1 MPYPIEDKFVI
12 AVTTSALFDMKE
24 SKEVFDKKGVKAYR
38 KYQEQHIDDTLAKG
52 VAFPFIR
59 RFLSLNDIFPEEK
72 PVEVIIFSKN
82 SPDAGL
88 RALRSIKKYGLP
100 ITRSLFT
107 SGEPNFQYLKA
118 YNSTLFLSA
127 NPEDTKAAVE
137 AGYAAGTVLNQKVGD
152 NIEDKELR
160 IGFDFD
166 SVIADDSSEEYYKK
180 SGMDKY
186 MAHEEKL
193 SSSPLSEGPLG
204 ELLKK
209 VSAFQKLERYK
220 QLKEVDYQPILKTAI
235 ITARNAPAHERVV
248 TTLKEWN
255 IDVDQVFFLGGIEK
269 ARILNTLKPH
279 IFFDDQMTHL
289 EHLVDIPAVHIPF
302 GIANMKQEGAG
313 LEKQDTKNG
322 ICQKVSTFFN
332 KK

>member
-1 MPYPIEDKFVI
+1 MPYPIDDKFVI

-24 SKEVFDKKGVKAYR
+24 SDDIFKTKGVKAYR
-38 KYQEQHIDDTLAKG
+38 TYQEKHINDILGKG

-59 RFLSLNDIFPEEK
+59 RFLSLNDIFVNEK
-72 PVEVIIFSKN
+72 PVEVVVFSKN

-88 RALRSIKKYGLP
+88 RALRSIKHYGLS

-107 SGEPNFQYLKA
+107 SGEPNFQYLPA
-118 YNSTLFLSA
+118 YNSTLFLSS
-127 NPEDTKAAVE
+127 NPEDTKAAIE
-137 AGYAAGTVLNQKVGD
+137 AGYAAGTVLNQSIVD
-152 NIEDKELR
+152 NIDDKELR

-166 SVIADDSSEEYYKK
+166 SVIADDSSEEFYKK
-180 SGMDKY
+180 SGIEKY
-186 MAHEEKL
+186 MTHEEQL
-193 SSSPLSEGPLG
+193 SSSPLAAGPLG

-209 VSAFQKLERYK
+209 VSNFQKLEK
-220 QLKEVDYQPILKTAI
+220 LKKLKEPEYNPILKTAI

-269 ARILNTLKPH
+269 ARILNILKPH
-279 IFFDDQMTHL
+279 IFFDDQKTHL

-302 GIANMKQEGAG
+302 GIANKKNSNET
-313 LEKQDTKNG
+313 LETKPDG
-322 ICQKVSTFFN
+322 EK
-332 KK
+332 

>member
-1 MPYPIEDKFVI
+1 MAFLIEEKFVI
-12 AVTTSALFDMKE
+12 AVTTSALFDMTE
-24 SKEVFDKKGVKAYR
+24 SDEVIKTKGVKAYR
-38 KYQEQHIDDTLAKG
+38 AYQEKHIDDTLEKG

-72 PVEVIIFSKN
+72 PVEVVIFSRN

-107 SGEPNFQYLKA
+107 SGEPNFRYLPA
-118 YNSTLFLSA
+118 YNSTLFLSS
-127 NPEDTKAAVE
+127 NPDDTKAAVE
-137 AGYAAGTVLNQKVGD
+137 AGYAAGTVLNQNVVD

-160 IGFDFD
+160 IAFDFD
-166 SVIADDSSEEYYKK
+166 SVVADDSSEEYYKK
-180 SGMDKY
+180 SGIDKY
-186 MAHEEKL
+186 MTHEEQL
-193 SSSPLSEGPLG
+193 ASSPLSEGPLG

-209 VSAFQKLERYK
+209 IAKFQKLEK
-220 QLKEVDYQPILKTAI
+220 KKKLKEPDYTPILKTAI

-248 TTLKEWN
+248 TTLTDWN

-269 ARILNTLKPH
+269 ARILNILKPH

-289 EHLVDIPAVHIPF
+289 KQLVDVPAVHIPF
-302 GIANMKQEGAG
+302 GIANN
-313 LEKQDTKNG
+313 KNNVFEEQTADKETCLFQR
-322 ICQKVSTFFN
+322 IKDCLTN
-332 KK
+332 